1 MLLIAALAL
10 SSTAALATEL
20 TDDTASAET
29 GGLYENV
36 SPSSNYVA
44 AFKEWALDDSRKAGD
59 TGIVETEYGYHV
71 MYYCGESDLT
81 YRDSMITNALMNKD
95 MEAWYN
101 GLLEAWPVTPG
112 ETKYLPLSMTLA

>member
-29 GGLYENV
+29 GGLYENI
-36 SPSSNYVA
+36 SPASNYVA
-44 AFKEWALDDSRKAGD
+44 AFKNWALDDSRMPGD
-59 TGIVETEYGYHV
+59 TGVVETEYGYHV
-71 MYYCGESDLT
+71 MYYCGDSELS
-81 YRDSMITNALMNKD
+81 YRDSMIESDLLEAD
-95 MEAWYN
+95 MEVWYD

-112 ETKYLPLSMTLA
+112 TTKYLPMDMTLG